1 MHRVSATTLG
11 SMQLLVLNV
20 LRFFFWEYFLEPL
33 LDKQCRSRQ
42 LIRSLLQ

>member
-1 MHRVSATTLG
+1 MNRVRATTLG
-11 SMQLLVLNV
+11 SMQLLVVNV
-20 LRFFFWEYFLEPL
+20 ARFFGRKYFFEPL